1 MFWPTSERKHRLPPR
16 EAQSRWTLQF
26 PPLLAHPHPWRK
38 MVESHDHLCKKQTLV
53 IYLLIFRNRHHSSIS
68 KASDL
73 PKMAPKSP
81 PSLQLELAGTLGPQ
95 LIQKKTSTRIS
106 GTAPCGCTTEMFS
119 LLWAFHDLLA
129 SSVIIFFFLFS
140 CQRTEAISHH
150 SMPVWRM
157 PKGRSSETKTTFKI
171 FQAKAFQLERE
182 TSPFLKLPKSF
193 GAICFCKSSRAPNF
207 QRLHTYDFAIRNHN
221 YIVPFIVWLV
231 VSTFL
236 KTYARHWRIILSKWL
251 KLWIVQ
257 TTNQIMM
264 LSGGKKTT

>member
-1 MFWPTSERKHRLPPR
+1 
-16 EAQSRWTLQF
+16 
-26 PPLLAHPHPWRK
+26 

-95 LIQKKTSTRIS
+95 LIPKKTSTRIS